1 MYSQFQGPHIEGERI
16 VLPLYDRIHLLRM
29 LWILS
34 ATTSNSEET
43 RHLLLEAIR
52 SANISP
58 ELVVSILNIE
68 EFQQILHAQ
77 RRIDGSFWHSG
88 SHRMGLNFPNEVIGQ
103 FLDVV
108 KIVGEQ
114 MSRNRNHSN
123 YSNQAASSQS
133 AMNKSEEQ
141 QNKDTYSDESINRQ
155 LANGWLL
162 LSLVIIIEF
171 ID

>member
-1 MYSQFQGPHIEGERI
+1 M
-16 VLPLYDRIHLLRM
+16 V
-29 LWILS
+29 WILS

-58 ELVVSILNIE
+58 KLVVSILNIE

-77 RRIDGSFWHSG
+77 RRIDGSFWHSD
-88 SHRMGLNFPNEVIGQ
+88 SHRMGLNFPNEAIGQ

-114 MSRNRNHSN
+114 MSRNRGNSHNSH
-123 YSNQAASSQS
+123 SNQAASSQS
-133 AMNKSEEQ
+133 AMNNGKEH
-141 QNKDTYSDESINRQ
+141 QNKDTYSDKSINRQ
-155 LANGWLL
+155 LAKGW
-162 LSLVIIIEF
+162 I
-171 ID
+171 